1 MAIDNLGLTTITN
14 KVNEELENA
23 FLEKPISLSTS
34 QFAFTYHRG
43 HNTANKG
50 RGVFIISLD
59 PSTPFICYSYDRYT
73 KINSSSPF
81 SVSLKKLS
89 GCLVKRIYKVTGERI
104 VIIDL
109 ETSNNDVLSLN
120 TGYQVV
126 VELFPQR
133 PNCYIIPLPSNK
145 VSSLYKEKSDVFS
158 DRYTSHGLPY
168 ILPEKRNPISKDL
181 DDIDEAK
188 KYLSRSTFK
197 NFEQYIKDRDFKT
210 GLSDLIDSK
219 KLFLI
224 DNRIE
229 PFNFGNPK
237 AEEIK
242 VQDIYSF
249 YVSDQKGLAKKS
261 NQSELLNKLN
271 HLITV
276 TTKKTKNL
284 QKDLAKAKTHV
295 KYMEYGQELFLHQTE
310 YKKGMTS
317 MDVDGYH
324 IPLDPKVGIITNA
337 NKYFKKYHKSK
348 AALVILGPL
357 IEKTKYETTY
367 LKEKLLQIDKGS
379 FNDIKELKVELELE
393 GYLKA
398 KPKKHETTKKG
409 SIKKSKPHYLKSNDY
424 KIGFGMNALQ
434 NESLTF
440 EIAPRT
446 CQFLHVANYPGS
458 HVVILEGNNNETR
471 LLAAELALYLS
482 NLDSGDIQIAPVK
495 KVKKN
500 KTKLGLVNLLE
511 YKLISLKK
519 IRPESIKLFEQS
531 IK

>member
-14 KVNEELENA
+14 KVNKELENG
-23 FLEKPISLSTS
+23 FLETPISLSTS

-43 HNTANKG
+43 NNTSNKG
-50 RGVFIISLD
+50 RGTFIISLD
-59 PSTPFICYSYDRYT
+59 PSNPFICYSYDKYS

-89 GCLVKRIYKVTGERI
+89 GCLVKRIYKVSGERI

-126 VELFPQR
+126 IELFPQR
-133 PNCYIIPLPSNK
+133 PNCYIIDLPSNQ

-158 DRYTSHGLPY
+158 ERYTSRGLPY
-168 ILPEKRNPISKDL
+168 VLPEKRNPISKDINNL
-181 DDIDEAK
+181 EEAK
-188 KYLSRSTFK
+188 KYLSRSTYN
-197 NFEQYIKDRDFKT
+197 NFEKYVKGQDFKLK
-210 GLSDLIDSK
+210 LSNLLDSK
-219 KLFLI
+219 NLYLI
-224 DNRIE
+224 DNKIE
-229 PFNFGNPK
+229 PFDFGNPK
-237 AEEIK
+237 AKEIN
-242 VQDIYSF
+242 VEDIYSF
-249 YVSDQKGLAKKS
+249 YVKDQKGLAKKS

-271 HLITV
+271 HLISL
-276 TTKKTKNL
+276 TTKKTDNL
-284 QKDLAKAKTHV
+284 QKDLVKAKTHI

-317 MDVDGYH
+317 MDVDGFH

-348 AALVILGPL
+348 AALLILGPL
-357 IEKTKYETTY
+357 IEKTQYETTY
-367 LKEKLLQIDKGS
+367 LKGKLLQIDKGS

-398 KPKKHETTKKG
+398 KPKKHEATKKG
-409 SIKKSKPHYLKSNDY
+409 SIKKSNPHYLKSNDY

-446 CQFLHVANYPGS
+446 CSFLHVANYPGA
-458 HVVILEGNNNETR
+458 HVVILEGDNNETR

-482 NLDSGDIQIAPVK
+482 NLGSGDVQITPVK